1 MIQANNVT
9 VQFGGR
15 ALFERVNVTFSK
27 GNCYGII
34 GANGAGKSTFL
45 KVLDGELEPQK
56 GEVVITPGER
66 LSVLKQDHF
75 AYDQYQVVR
84 TVLMGNPRLIE
95 IMEEKDALYAKPDFS
110 EADGVRAGE
119 LEAEFADMDGWNAE
133 SDAEFMLNKLG
144 VTDEYH
150 YMTMAEL
157 PANLKVKVLLAQA
170 LFGNP
175 DILLLDEPT
184 NHLDL
189 SAIRWLE
196 NFLLDFEN
204 TVIVVSHDR
213 HFLNKVCTH
222 ICDVDFG
229 KIQMY
234 VGNYDFWYE
243 YTQMRQ
249 RQARDQNK
257 KNEQKIKELQAF
269 IARFSANAA
278 KSKQATSRK
287 KQLDALEMIDMPVSS
302 RRFPFVDF
310 KPDRECGNDLLRVD
324 HLTKTIGDRK
334 VLDDIS
340 FVIHPREKVAFVGAD
355 AMAKTTLFKIIMGEM
370 EPDEGEYKW
379 GVTTTQSYFPSDNS
393 AYFDGVDLTLIDWL
407 RQYTTQTLET
417 DIRSWLGRMLFS
429 GDEAL
434 KKANVLSGG
443 ERVRCMLCKMMLS
456 GANVQQLEQLI
467 KERKFRSDFIYMCQR
482 HREQQKAFY
491 ETIFH
496 ASILFNSGLS
506 IVPTR
511 NMINN
516 LGATADSTHFAGSIH
531 TLPKGYRRI
540 FTMKR
545 YEVDFPLKHPRYV
558 IENVAYKESV
568 YRIMGWDHPWIKI
581 GRSFEELFL
590 NLKYGNFSIIMKAV
604 KNRINKWLKRNKH
617 H

>member
-1 MIQANNVT
+1 MAVNKNNVKIH
-9 VQFGGR
+9 VEHLKKNFGNLEVLRDVSTDIYEGEVVVV
-15 ALFERVNVTFSK
+15 LGPS
-27 GNCYGII
+27 GS
-34 GANGAGKSTFL
+34 GKSTFL
-45 KVLDGELEPQK
+45 RILSGDLDPSTGTVSIAPK
-56 GEVVITPGER
+56 TR
-66 LSVLKQDHF
+66 MSVLKQDHF

-456 GANVQQLEQLI
+456 GANVLVLDEPTNHLDLESITALNDGLI
-467 KERKFRSDFIYMCQR
+467 RYP
-482 HREQQKAFY
+482 
-491 ETIFH
+491 ETI
-496 ASILFNSGLS
+496 LFTSHDHQFVQTVADRIIEVSGNTLLDRKG
-506 IVPTR
+506 TYDEF
-511 NMINN
+511 
-516 LGATADSTHFAGSIH
+516 LADFD
-531 TLPKGYRRI
+531 
-540 FTMKR
+540 
-545 YEVDFPLKHPRYV
+545 EDQLK
-558 IENVAYKESV
+558 
-568 YRIMGWDHPWIKI
+568 
-581 GRSFEELFL
+581 
-590 NLKYGNFSIIMKAV
+590 KY
-604 KNRINKWLKRNKH
+604 
-617 H
+617 